1 MKADSIRAGHMIGKR
16 TVVKAS
22 TGMSSF
28 KVAKSVYSARARI
41 VTLDD
46 GRTVAYE
53 LGTDVDVKGWAEPL
67 PAGGVASGNVKTPN
81 KVRASDGR
89 WAGESVHGP
98 LSTREHDLL
107 AKTNM
112 YDVGR
117 VLGKVGA
124 SRDGVGSVR
133 DTGPSFPPQRGD
145 GE

>member
-1 MKADSIRAGHMIGKR
+1 MKARSIREGHKIGKR
-16 TVVKAS
+16 RVSRAVNGTATFRIGGS
-22 TGMSSF
+22 TYN
-28 KVAKSVYSARARI
+28 AAARL
-41 VTLDD
+41 VTF
-46 GRTVAYE
+46 GNGATVAYE

-67 PAGGVASGNVKTPN
+67 PAGGVESKNVKTPT
-81 KVRASDGR
+81 KVKASDGR

-112 YDVGR
+112 YDFGR
-117 VLGKVGA
+117 VMGKVGA